1 MFNKNLD
8 HNPLRFYP
16 MKTNRNAFTLVELMV
31 VVLIVAVLASI
42 MAPLLTGRIKSA
54 RWSEAN
60 AGAGSIRTAVR
71 AYFSEKPLQA
81 QTLTGTLDTQA
92 IQDVL
97 GFSPQDLAGTYFVP
111 GDYNID
117 SVNAQGIATITVTGG
132 SMPDS
137 PAGSYTLAADGTWQK
152 N

>member
-1 MFNKNLD
+1 
-8 HNPLRFYP
+8 

-42 MAPLLTGRIKSA
+42 TAPLLTGRIEAA

-60 AGAGSIRTAVR
+60 AGAGTIRTAVR

-81 QTLTGTLDTQA
+81 QTLTGTLDTPALQA
-92 IQDVL
+92 VL
-97 GFSPQDLAGTYFVP
+97 GFNSQDLSGNYFAP

-132 SMPDS
+132 SLPNS
-137 PAGSYTLAADGTWQK
+137 PAGSYTLATNGTWQK